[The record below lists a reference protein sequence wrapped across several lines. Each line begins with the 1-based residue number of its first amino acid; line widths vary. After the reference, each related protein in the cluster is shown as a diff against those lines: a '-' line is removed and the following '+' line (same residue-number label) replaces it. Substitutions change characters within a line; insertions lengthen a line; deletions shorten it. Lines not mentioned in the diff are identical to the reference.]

1 MTGYQLQ
8 GLRVLVTGGANG
20 IGREVAAR
28 FAEEGAD
35 VVIADMAPDIATTA
49 TGIRGRGAT
58 TGDVSDEADVT
69 RMVTEAVGV
78 LGGLDCL
85 INVAGLQVVGQV
97 ENTSVADWDRLMAV
111 NMRGPFLMVRS
122 ALPHLRRSDRASIIN
137 TASIAGL
144 RGGPGGTAYAA
155 SKGGLIGFTTALA
168 LELAPDRITV
178 NSVCPG
184 WVDTGFNAPIIGL
197 LGGAEVLD
205 TLVKA
210 GVPLGRQ
217 GQPADIAPTFL
228 FLASPGARYTTAQA
242 LIVDGGVY
250 N

>member
-1 MTGYQLQ
+1 MTGYQLS

-28 FAEEGAD
+28 FAGEGAD
-35 VVIADMAPDIATTA
+35 VVIADIAADLAATA
-49 TGIRGRGAT
+49 GRIGARGAT
-58 TGDVSDEADVT
+58 TGDVSDAADAT
-69 RMVTEAVGV
+69 RMVAEAVGI

-85 INVAGLQVVGQV
+85 INVAGLQVVGNVQD
-97 ENTSVADWDRLMAV
+97 TSLADWDRLMAV
-111 NMRGPFLMVRS
+111 NMRGPFLMVRA
-122 ALPHLRRSDRASIIN
+122 ALPHLRQSDRASIIN

-178 NSVCPG
+178 NSICPG